1 MRWLRLIDNG
11 LGRIAYMCGWIASV
25 AFLLLTLN
33 VFYDVI
39 ARYVFRDVSIGLQEM
54 EWHLYSVVFL
64 LGIPFALRTDGH
76 VRVDV
81 LYARWSETFKAW
93 VNLVGAITLVIPLA
107 LFIAWLGIDFAVES
121 YRLGEG
127 SGDPG
132 GLPFRWIIKG
142 VIPLSAF
149 FTAIAGLN
157 MVTYAIRVLKRDAHY
172 ENSEHS
178 SGGLA

>member
-25 AFLLLTLN
+25 AFILLTLN
-33 VFYDVI
+33 VFYDVV
-39 ARYVFRDVSIGLQEM
+39 ARYAFNNVSIGMQEM

-64 LGIPFALRTDGH
+64 MGIPYALRTDGH

-81 LYARWSETFKAW
+81 LYTKWSETFKAW
-93 VNLVGAITLVIPLA
+93 VNLVGALLLVIPFA
-107 LFIAWLGIDFAVES
+107 AFIAWLGIDFAVES
-121 YRLGEG
+121 YNLGES

-132 GLPFRWIIKG
+132 GLPHRWIIKSL
-142 VIPLSAF
+142 ISFSSF
-149 FTAIAGLN
+149 FTAIAGIN
-157 MVTYAIRVLKRDAHY
+157 MVTYAIRVMKRDAHY

-178 SGGLA
+178 AGGLA